1 MPLALNI
8 CNSSTISH
16 GAHAPADFC
25 RIPQT
30 RMLRAGGDDCWRS
43 KMKKIFVT
51 TVALGTALAALV
63 APAFAAPPRHR
74 APAPVANDTGPYGPL
89 PQERLMAPPNTVVS
103 TEGRVVGADPDPNI
117 RTQLLH
123 DPDPTGF

>member
-1 MPLALNI
+1 MALMRPPI
-8 CNSSTISH
+8 FAESLRPVCC
-16 GAHAPADFC
+16 APGV
-25 RIPQT
+25 T
-30 RMLRAGGDDCWRS
+30 TAGDQ